1 MCHER
6 RLNARL
12 FPYNRILQ
20 GVEEPHPVV
29 GLRTIEEEYLVDTT
43 ADTAITDCGVEC
55 GSKAFARIEP
65 PGFQH
70 GFYTETQ
77 LHLTKNLLF
86 RGKTGYIPLRGVKN
100 GTCL

>member
-29 GLRTIEEEYLVDTT
+29 GLRTIEEEYLVNT
-43 ADTAITDCGVEC
+43 AAKPAVADRGVEC
-55 GSKAFARIEP
+55 SCKAFARIEL

-86 RGKTGYIPLRGVKN
+86 RGETAILRSEV
-100 GTCL
+100 